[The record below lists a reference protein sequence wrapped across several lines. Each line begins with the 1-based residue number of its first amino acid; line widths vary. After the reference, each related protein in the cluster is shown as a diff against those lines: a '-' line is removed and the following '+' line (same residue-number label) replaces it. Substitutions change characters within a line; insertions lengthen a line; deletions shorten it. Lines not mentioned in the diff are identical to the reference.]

1 VGAIRIIAGEFK
13 GRRIQVPTGRK
24 VRPTPERARE
34 ALFSILGD
42 QIPGARVLDAYSGT
56 GALGLEAISRG
67 ASAVVFVEAD
77 GAVADLLR
85 ENGARIGAADR
96 CRVIH
101 ARMIDLAAG
110 PADDGPFDI
119 ILADPPYAAGEAAA
133 LLPLIAAPT
142 WLFPGGL
149 IVLERDRGVESIERA
164 GRGILLVRTARYG
177 RACLDIYRREPKS
190 RDK

>member
-13 GRRIQVPTGRK
+13 GRRIQVPTGSK

-96 CRVIH
+96 CQVIH

-164 GRGILLVRTARYG
+164 GRGILLVRTASYG
-177 RACLDIYRREPKS
+177 RTCLDIYRREPES

>member
-1 VGAIRIIAGEFK
+1 MGAIRIIAGEFK
-13 GRRIQVPTGRK
+13 GRRIQVPAGSK

-42 QIPGARVLDAYSGT
+42 QILGARVLDAYSGT
-56 GALGLEAISRG
+56 GALGLEALSRG

-96 CRVIH
+96 CRIVR

-133 LLPLIAAPT
+133 LLPLISAPT
-142 WLFPGGL
+142 WLSSGGL
-149 IVLERDRGVESIERA
+149 VILERDRRVDPIERA
-164 GRGILLVRTARYG
+164 GSGLLLSRTARYG
-177 RACLDIYRREPKS
+177 RTCLDIYRHEPES